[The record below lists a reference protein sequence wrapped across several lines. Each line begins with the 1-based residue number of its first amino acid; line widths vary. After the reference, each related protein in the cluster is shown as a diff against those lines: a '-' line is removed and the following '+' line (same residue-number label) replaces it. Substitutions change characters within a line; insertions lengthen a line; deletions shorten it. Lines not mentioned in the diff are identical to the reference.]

1 MLRLEPNLIPR
12 IRGAQ
17 SSREENLE
25 MIDVTTLKSR
35 HFLPGILGN
44 ILCKK
49 FGMANCH
56 FTAILVTPSPEGL
69 YRIIATRD
77 ELIRAKSVI
86 ERIAVALGWSIG
98 EVR

>member
-12 IRGAQ
+12 IRRAQ

-35 HFLPGILGN
+35 HFLAGILGN

-49 FGMANCH
+49 FGMANCY

-69 YRIIATRD
+69 YRIFATRD